1 MKTQI
6 FAKTESELLPYL
18 PAYKAIMSATG
29 FMGVEVDKN
38 TGVMQEVVKPFSA
51 EQKLVWLYALDRYR
65 FFSKDNKEWFD
76 NQIDIA
82 EACNVSDSCVK
93 KFFRALREANVI
105 KSKGTRIGGHNS
117 NSYII
122 LKDLVLV
129 QKDNSA
135 QKLSISLQVERSA
148 STDTNVA
155 PPVKEPVKVLEEV
168 VEDEE
173 DFNSMIEIASDN
185 YNSYSEQVEKIQYR
199 TEPDR
204 APWDVEDDVE
214 EPSFMKVKAP
224 GKKSNFEPWMFMGK
238 NLNSFKKGS
247 EWDECLINFMLDSGI
262 AEPYRVLTGGDDND
276 FSFNGDRYQ
285 FNARSGYIIPSELP
299 F

>member
-65 FFSKDNKEWFD
+65 FFSKENKEWFD
-76 NQIDIA
+76 NQIEIA
-82 EACNVSDSCVK
+82 EACNVSESCVK

-105 KSKGTRIGGHNS
+105 RSKGTRIGGHNS

-129 QKDNSA
+129 QRENTA
-135 QKLSISLQVERSA
+135 QKTPTSPLGERST

-155 PPVKEPVKVLEEV
+155 PPVKEPVKPLEEI

-173 DFNSMIEIASDN
+173 DFDSMIEIASDN
-185 YNSYSEQVEKIQYR
+185 YDIYSEPVEQKPVCPFATAPTKRFKPNGSVSEEMEFWCNRNQVIITNVNGQTLFKYKAKRFIIEAGAFVEYV
-199 TEPDR
+199 
-204 APWDVEDDVE
+204 APPYV
-214 EPSFMKVKAP
+214 SSAP
-224 GKKSNFEPWMFMGK
+224 KTLAEASGMSH
-238 NLNSFKKGS
+238 
-247 EWDECLINFMLDSGI
+247 MLQSYYNNETD
-262 AEPYRVLTGGDDND
+262 
-276 FSFNGDRYQ
+276 
-285 FNARSGYIIPSELP
+285 LP

>member
-6 FAKTESELLPYL
+6 FAKTESDLLPYL

-29 FMGVEVDKN
+29 FMSVEVDKN

-65 FFSKDNKEWFD
+65 FFSKENKEWFD
-76 NQIDIA
+76 NQIEIA
-82 EACNVSDSCVK
+82 EACNVSESCVK

-129 QKDNSA
+129 QKDNTA
-135 QKLSISLQVERSA
+135 QKASVSSKVERSP

-155 PPVKEPVKVLEEV
+155 PPAEEPVKPLEEV

-173 DFNSMIEIASDN
+173 DFDSMIELASDN
-185 YNSYSEQVEKIQYR
+185 YDSYLAPVEQIQYR

-204 APWDVEDDVE
+204 APWDVEDDEPKLVLFESIYHFINTNFKQWTTE
-214 EPSFMKVKAP
+214 EAIKVLEANGIKNAKNVLQGHGGCEFMNQWLDFDTESYK
-224 GKKSNFEPWMFMGK
+224 FTK
-238 NLNSFKKGS
+238 N
-247 EWDECLINFMLDSGI
+247 DC
-262 AEPYRVLTGGDDND
+262 
-276 FSFNGDRYQ
+276 
-285 FNARSGYIIPSELP
+285 P